1 MEFKS
6 PVYISF
12 QSQREKRINILIDFL
27 EKWHAY
33 DIFIEVHCT
42 NIFLKRN
49 HANIKDVFKTLYLP
63 NVIHDIVRFFNI

>member
-12 QSQREKRINILIDFL
+12 QGQREKRINIMIDFL

-33 DIFIEVHCT
+33 GIYIEVHCT
-42 NIFLKRN
+42 NMFLKRN

-63 NVIHDIVRFFNI
+63 SIIHDIVMFCNI